1 MDKRNEINDIVD
13 ALYHVKIAV
22 ESLNPD
28 PLQTIGDY
36 RKSRKYSKTM
46 LVVSNVVSAV
56 ALIVSIVALFIKS
69 N

>member
-1 MDKRNEINDIVD
+1 MDKRNEINDIVE

-22 ESLNPD
+22 ESLHPD
-28 PLQTIGDY
+28 PTQTIGDF
-36 RKSRKYSKTM
+36 RESQTHTKRM

-56 ALIVSIVALFIKS
+56 ALIVSIVALFVKS

>member
-1 MDKRNEINDIVD
+1 MDKRNEIDDIVV

-36 RKSRKYSKTM
+36 RKSQKHSKTM

>member
-1 MDKRNEINDIVD
+1 MDKRNEIDDIVV

-36 RKSRKYSKTM
+36 RKSQKLTKTM
-46 LVVSNVVSAV
+46 LVVSNVVSGV
-56 ALIVSIVALFIKS
+56 ALIVSIFAFFIKS